1 MNSMP
6 VWKYRIISWLVGGKP
21 LLMNF
26 TYFANNLPLGVASV
40 YFPHEKISKE
50 EAGKRGVLVPSIC
63 IKEEE
68 NEESINNK

>member
-1 MNSMP
+1 MNNMP
-6 VWKYRIISWLVGGKP
+6 IWKYRIISWLAGGEP

-26 TYFANNLPLGVASV
+26 TYFANNLPEGVAGV

-50 EAGKRGVLVPSIC
+50 EAGKRGVLVPNNC

-68 NEESINNK
+68 DEKSINNK